1 MITNGILIAK
11 NTIVNISHHKTIQ
24 VFEDKLKL
32 LDKDNRPQELDL
44 EETDKSTTE
53 ISLSKGTKA
62 TIVLSLE

>member
-11 NTIVNISHHKTIQ
+11 NTIVNISYHKTIQ
-24 VFEDKLKL
+24 VFENKLRL
-32 LDKDNRPQELDL
+32 TDKDNRPQELDL
-44 EETDKSTTE
+44 EETDKSITE